1 MELTKTGAR
10 RALVLVALLTVA
22 AARAQNQTSVITE
35 IAIEGNK
42 FVTKDSILARMGTK
56 VGQPYV
62 QTQLDQDKGTLEK
75 LGFFKSVDI
84 RAVPL
89 EGSNWKV
96 TVQLSEFDI
105 VKEIRI
111 VGNTII
117 PTEAIRKAIAIQV
130 DQPFNLNDQKPSAD
144 AVAKLYSEKGYFAL
158 VDQLEPLE
166 DSPNTVSVSIR
177 EMKVN
182 SITVTGNNRTSE
194 RVMKRLIKTQPGD
207 AYNDPKWIRDLQ
219 RIFNTQ
225 WFDKVNPSEKQTEEG
240 FGVDLAVDVKEARTG
255 QIIVGATV
263 DPRSSFAGQ
272 VKLMD
277 TNFRGTG
284 QTFGISLQQAISGGG
299 PSLELDYSNPFIDHH
314 DTSLSVSV
322 YSRVIYRFLSGAF
335 GSGNSNDNRFVE
347 RRTGAA
353 IGIARPSN
361 ENTTVSAGLRFEGI
375 RTSDVGSGTSSNF
388 VKQDGE
394 LLLGSLGVVR
404 NRRDLDVDPS
414 RGDYMSAT
422 VEPGYAHIS
431 SIGGAIND
439 ASILGNNTFFRNT
452 FEYRTY
458 WSPQAPRTA
467 KEIDAPRRVL
477 AFRARYGM
485 ISGKVPF
492 NEQYFMGGS
501 DSLRGYQ
508 DDRFWGRQQFLM
520 TAEYRHP
527 LQKAFN
533 AILFV
538 DYGGAWG
545 GYGTVNNFDQSDRFK
560 LHVGYG
566 VGFAFKTP
574 LGNLRLDFGFSERG
588 KSRTHFMI
596 GTTF

>member
-1 MELTKTGAR
+1 MGGAR
-10 RALVLVALLTVA
+10 RALVFIALLTVA
-22 AARAQNQTSVITE
+22 SAKAQNQASVITD
-35 IAIEGNK
+35 IVIEGNK
-42 FVTKDSILARMGTK
+42 FVTKESILARMGTK

-62 QTQLDQDKGTLEK
+62 QTQIDQDKSTLEK
-75 LGFFKSVDI
+75 LGFFKAVDV

-96 TVQLSEFDI
+96 MVQLSEFDM

-111 VGNTII
+111 VGNTIVT
-117 PTEAIRKAIAIQV
+117 TEAIRNALSIQV

-144 AVAKLYSEKGYFAL
+144 AIAKLYTEKGYFAL

-182 SITVTGNNRTSE
+182 SITVTGNSRTSE
-194 RVMKRLIKTQPGD
+194 RVMKRLIKTKPGD

-240 FGVDLAVDVKEARTG
+240 FGVELAVDVKEARTG
-255 QIIVGATV
+255 QVVIGATV

-284 QTFGISLQQAISGGG
+284 QSVGISLQQAISGGG
-299 PSLELDYSNPFIDHH
+299 PSVELDYSNPFIDRH
-314 DTSLSVSV
+314 DTSLSLSL
-322 YSRVIYRFLSGAF
+322 YTRVIYRFLSGAF
-335 GSGNSNDNRFVE
+335 GGGSNDNRFIE
-347 RRTGAA
+347 RRTGMAV
-353 IGIARPSN
+353 GLSRPTS
-361 ENTTVSAGLRFEGI
+361 EFTTLSAGLRFEGI
-375 RTSDVGSGTSSNF
+375 RTSDSGAGTTSTF

-394 LLLGSLGVVR
+394 LLLGSFGIIT
-404 NRRDLDVDPS
+404 NRRDLDADPS
-414 RGDYMSAT
+414 RGNYFSAT
-422 VEPGYAHIS
+422 IEPGLSHIS

-439 ASILGNNTFFRNT
+439 PDILGNNTFFRNT
-452 FEYRTY
+452 VEYRTY
-458 WSPQAPRTA
+458 WSPQPARTA
-467 KEIDAPRRVL
+467 KEIDAPRRVVAL
-477 AFRARYGM
+477 RARYGI

-508 DDRFWGRQQFLM
+508 DDRFWGRQQLLL

-527 LQKAFN
+527 IQKAFN
-533 AILFV
+533 GILFV

-545 GYGTVNNFDQSDRFK
+545 GYGTVNNFDQSGKFK
-560 LHVGYG
+560 MHVGYG
-566 VGFAFKTP
+566 IGFAFKTP

>member
-1 MELTKTGAR
+1 MGGAR
-10 RALVLVALLTVA
+10 RALVVMAVLA
-22 AARAQNQTSVITE
+22 AAAVRAQTQTSVISE
-35 IAIEGNK
+35 ITVEGNK
-42 FVTKDSILARMGTK
+42 FVTKDSILTRIGTK

-62 QTQLDQDKGTLEK
+62 QAQLDQDKATLEK
-75 LGFFKSVDI
+75 LGFFKAVDV
-84 RAVPL
+84 RAIPL
-89 EGSNWKV
+89 EGSNWRV
-96 TVQLSEFDI
+96 AIQVSEFEI

-117 PTEAIRKAIAIQV
+117 PTEAIRKALTVQV

-144 AVAKLYSEKGYFAL
+144 AIAKLYTEKGYFAL

-225 WFDKVNPSEKQTEEG
+225 WFDKVTPSEKQTEEG

-255 QIIVGATV
+255 QIVVGATV

-272 VKLMD
+272 LRLLD
-277 TNFRGTG
+277 TNFQGSG
-284 QTFGISLQQAISGGG
+284 QTYGINLQQAIAGGG
-299 PSLELDYSNPFIDHH
+299 PSVELEYSNPFIDHR
-314 DTSLSVSV
+314 DTSFSASI
-322 YSRVIYRFLSGAF
+322 YSRVVYRFLSGSF
-335 GSGNSNDNRFVE
+335 GTGSNNDNRVTE
-347 RRTGAA
+347 RRSGVAF
-353 IGIARPSN
+353 GFARPTN
-361 ENTTVSAGLRFEGI
+361 ETTTISAGLRFEGI
-375 RTSDVGSGTSSNF
+375 RTSENVSGNNANY

-394 LLLGSLGVVR
+394 LLLGSLGIVQ
-404 NRRDLDVDPS
+404 NRRDLDADPS
-414 RGDYMSAT
+414 RGDYKSLII
-422 VEPGYAHIS
+422 EPGFAHIR

-439 ASILGNNTFFRNT
+439 PGILGNNTFFRNT
-452 FEYRTY
+452 LEYRTY

-467 KEIDAPRRVL
+467 KELDAPRRVV
-477 AFRARYGM
+477 AFRVRYGA
-485 ISGKVPF
+485 ITGKVPF

-508 DDRFWGRQQFLM
+508 DDRFWGRQQFL
-520 TAEYRHP
+520 TTLEYRHP

-533 AILFV
+533 AILFA

-545 GYGTVNNFDQSDRFK
+545 GYGTVNNFDQSDRIK
-560 LHVGYG
+560 LHLGYG
-566 VGFAFKTP
+566 LGFAFKTP
-574 LGNLRLDFGFSERG
+574 LGNLRLDFGFDKRG

-596 GTTF
+596 GTSF